1 MLKEEDPQTKDPKL
15 QLNDSGISSE
25 ENQEAHSQWAEDK
38 ESLLSF
44 FKLRLA
50 PRTAD
55 IAVTSEDFHQ
65 EFQSDIQNH
74 STESRSVSLSDL
86 SKILKSESFWHE
98 ISTMESEVRP
108 QLFYRKILFFFHS
121 FELMTP
127 WSMWISIRRVM
138 QCQNRV
144 YVGLLDPWITFRR
157 NHSLPPPHL
166 RIRISQINS
175 ER

>member
-1 MLKEEDPQTKDPKL
+1 MLKEEDLQTKEPKL

-44 FKLRLA
+44 FKMRLA

-55 IAVTSEDFHQ
+55 IAVTSEDFHE
-65 EFQSDIQNH
+65 EFQSDIQDH
-74 STESRSVSLSDL
+74 STESRTVSLSDL

-108 QLFYRKILFFFHS
+108 QLFYRKTLFFFHS

-127 WSMWISIRRVM
+127 WSM
-138 QCQNRV
+138 
-144 YVGLLDPWITFRR
+144 
-157 NHSLPPPHL
+157 
-166 RIRISQINS
+166 
-175 ER
+175 